1 MNFRVFL
8 LGLAALLVAFNAA
21 FFSVTGLSKLF
32 AGASTAVI
40 LMAGALE
47 FSKLVAASFL
57 HTYWDKLSGWLK
69 FYLTGAVVTLI
80 LITSAGIYGFL
91 TAAYQT
97 TADEL
102 KIIDQKVSVLELKK
116 DRFQTQLDSY
126 SAERGDLTESITE
139 LTRGLSNNVIQYTD
153 TLGNVI
159 TTTSS
164 ATRRVLTQ
172 QLDDAKEQRDLV
184 SKQIEITADSLS
196 NIDIQIIELNSNTDL
211 AAEIGPLRYVS
222 EITNQPMNKIVN
234 WFALLIVFV
243 FDPLAVTMVVAF
255 NQALKINKGES
266 DKEKAVEGREV
277 YGETPNVK
285 FEDISKL
292 NHIKGI
298 YDEEEFVDD
307 DEEEPNEE
315 LKQAAERYKE
325 TQKEVEEPKPTNPL
339 DNLKKDT
346 SRRGIDLD
354 GDGTIDGYDT
364 DGDGLID
371 EPAPA
376 SSKRAQYAVTERPF
390 YAKPNFNWG
399 DTSKWINNQNAV
411 NYYLTF
417 IKNKKDSSRYPTN
430 FDSKTY

>member
-102 KIIDQKVSVLELKK
+102 RIIDQKVSVLELKK
-116 DRFQTQLDSY
+116 ERFQTQLDSY

-255 NQALKINKGES
+255 NQALKINKGER

-277 YGETPNVK
+277 YGETPTIK

-292 NHIKGI
+292 KDIKGI

-325 TQKEVEEPKPTNPL
+325 TQKEVEEVKPTNPL

>member
-126 SAERGDLTESITE
+126 STERGNLTESITE

-255 NQALKINKGES
+255 NQALKINKGEK
-266 DKEKAVEGREV
+266 DKEKAVERREV
-277 YGETPNVK
+277 YGETPTIK

-292 NHIKGI
+292 KDIKGI

-325 TQKEVEEPKPTNPL
+325 TQKEPKPTNPL

>member
-255 NQALKINKGES
+255 NQALKINKGER
-266 DKEKAVEGREV
+266 DKEKAVERREV

-292 NHIKGI
+292 KDIKGI

-325 TQKEVEEPKPTNPL
+325 TQKEVEEVKPTNPL

-346 SRRGIDLD
+346 SR
-354 GDGTIDGYDT
+354 
-364 DGDGLID
+364 
-371 EPAPA
+371 
-376 SSKRAQYAVTERPF
+376 
-390 YAKPNFNWG
+390 
-399 DTSKWINNQNAV
+399 
-411 NYYLTF
+411 
-417 IKNKKDSSRYPTN
+417 
-430 FDSKTY
+430 